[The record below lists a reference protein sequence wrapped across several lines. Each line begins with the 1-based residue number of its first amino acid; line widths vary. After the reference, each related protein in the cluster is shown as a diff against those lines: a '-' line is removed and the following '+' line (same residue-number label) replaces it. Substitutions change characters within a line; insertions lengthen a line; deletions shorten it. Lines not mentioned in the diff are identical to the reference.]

1 MGQSHACDL
10 SPPWIAPVDNT
21 DNPRSQQWGPSV
33 PAITAVALAGILMA
47 IGCATVATDPAG
59 RFLTGMAAVGV
70 ADLRRR
76 VLAGPSRLRSSAG
89 LVYRGWLRTQTLR
102 RADIESIRITQFRRW
117 GRTVRLLEIDTH
129 AGQLLVL
136 SRWDLGG
143 DPLDVLDAHRRRL
156 RGAAHRRLV
165 SGLGSSGDGD
175 RLDHDV
181 VVRPV
186 VAVDR
191 SGGDGVD
198 HLLRLGS
205 TTSPKMVCRR
215 FRWGSCRR

>member
-1 MGQSHACDL
+1 
-10 SPPWIAPVDNT
+10 VDNT

-59 RFLTGMAAVGV
+59 RFLTGMAAVGLLIF
-70 ADLRRR
+70 AAGSWRGRPR
-76 VLAGPSRLRSSAG
+76 LAVTSAG

-143 DPLDVLDAHRRRL
+143 DPLDVLDAL
-156 RGAAHRRLV
+156 TGAGYAAPRT
-165 SGLGSSGDGD
+165 
-175 RLDHDV
+175 
-181 VVRPV
+181 
-186 VAVDR
+186 
-191 SGGDGVD
+191 GG
-198 HLLRLGS
+198 
-205 TTSPKMVCRR
+205 
-215 FRWGSCRR
+215 